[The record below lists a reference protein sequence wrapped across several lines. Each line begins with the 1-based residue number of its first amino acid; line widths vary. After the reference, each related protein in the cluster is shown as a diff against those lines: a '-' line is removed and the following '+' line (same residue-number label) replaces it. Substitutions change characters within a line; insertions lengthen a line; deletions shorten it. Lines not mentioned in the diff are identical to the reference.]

1 MTYEAWQTDL
11 CQENDKCK
19 WEHRTGDQEKLPR
32 GGYQRGLDR
41 TRGPPAHSC
50 PLPRYMLQ
58 GRQVRIHSL
67 CTGNGQRPQ
76 SKRKVEDLEEELKL
90 KVKPPQVG
98 DQLVVRTLVTA
109 WTHLGPT
116 LRFRCKG
123 SGVWLGHLGFWKL
136 STSVVLNL
144 GCSLV

>member
-19 WEHRTGDQEKLPR
+19 WEHRTGDLEKLPR
-32 GGYQRGLDR
+32 GYQRDLDR

-90 KVKPPQVG
+90 KVKPPQVR
-98 DQLVVRTLVTA
+98 DQLVVPTLVTA

-116 LRFRCKG
+116 LR
-123 SGVWLGHLGFWKL
+123 SGVRG
-136 STSVVLNL
+136 L
-144 GCSLV
+144 GCGLGIWVFESSLHLWFSTLAAH